1 MQQDARPES
10 PEPVLVPAGSSS
22 QEPLILLIDDS
33 PDSIRLLSGFV
44 RDLARVIFA
53 TSGAAG
59 IELAR
64 SRHPDLI
71 LLDVEMPGIDGYEVC
86 RQLKD
91 DPQTRGASVLFVTSH
106 HSSFH
111 EVAAF
116 DAGAVDFLSKPLTP
130 AVVRARVQTHLTLKR
145 QSDTLQRLAMLDG
158 LTGIHNRAYLDEQL
172 DLEWRRHQR
181 QQVALGFALVD
192 IDHFKL
198 FNDHYGHQE
207 GDQCLR
213 RVAQALASS
222 GRRPGEFA
230 ARYGGEEFA
239 LLLPNLAGA
248 ELQRMGDRLCEQ
260 IRLLGIP
267 HGRSLTAPVV
277 SASIGLASLVPA
289 RDTLPAL
296 LVGRA
301 DKALYQAKLAGRNR
315 AVVAGSSP

>member
-1 MQQDARPES
+1 MQQEARLEP
-10 PEPVLVPAGSSS
+10 PEPAWIPAGSPTGA
-22 QEPLILLIDDS
+22 PLILLIDDS

-59 IELAR
+59 IALAR

-71 LLDVEMPGIDGYEVC
+71 LLDVEMPGLDGYQVC

-91 DPQTRGASVLFVTSH
+91 DPQTQRASVLFVTSH

-181 QQVALGFALVD
+181 QQMALGFALVD

-207 GDQCLR
+207 GDLCLR
-213 RVAQALASS
+213 RVAQTLAASS
-222 GRRPGEFA
+222 RRPGEFT

-239 LLLPNLAGA
+239 LLLPGLTGGA
-248 ELQRMGDRLCEQ
+248 LQRTGDRLCEQ
-260 IRLLGIP
+260 IRQLDIP

-277 SASIGLASLVPA
+277 SVSIGLASVMPT
-289 RDTLPAL
+289 RDALPTL
-296 LVGRA
+296 LVGLA

-315 AVVAGSSP
+315 AVVAGTPE